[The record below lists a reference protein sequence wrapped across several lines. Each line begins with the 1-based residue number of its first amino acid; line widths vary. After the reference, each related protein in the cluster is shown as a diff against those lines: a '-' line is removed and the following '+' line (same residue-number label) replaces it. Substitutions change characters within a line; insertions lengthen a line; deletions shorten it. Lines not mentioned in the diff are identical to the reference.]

1 MAPKAKAHSAAQ
13 AASKK
18 KSSVFEVPPQLE
30 QRIRQVL
37 QVRAGARGPGMQ
49 RRLGTHP

>member
-18 KSSVFEVPPQLE
+18 KSSAVEIAHHHE
-30 QRIRQVL
+30 QRIRDAL
-37 QVRAGARGPGMQ
+37 KVRAQPPPA
-49 RRLGTHP
+49 